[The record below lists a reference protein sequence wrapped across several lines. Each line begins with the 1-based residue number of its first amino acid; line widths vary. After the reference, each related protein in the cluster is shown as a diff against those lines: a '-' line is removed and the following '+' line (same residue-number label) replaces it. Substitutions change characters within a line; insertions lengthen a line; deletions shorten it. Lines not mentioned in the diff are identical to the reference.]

1 MSLLLKSNIMV
12 DNEIKDELVHGS
24 VFMIRRAIIGL
35 AAGIA
40 VAIVLCAVPTP
51 ADAEPTVQ
59 GPEVCAECHRAE
71 MAIYEGTKHHG
82 SFRTVHKADG
92 AKALAKAA
100 GGQKNM
106 KKNEVCQTC
115 HYSMVTDPNKDKVK
129 AKAGPSCESCHG
141 ASSEWYPI
149 HNDYGG
155 TGVKAEEETAEHKEQ
170 RMAGAAAAGMLWP
183 SDRYG
188 VAENCMACHGLAH
201 PDLDSAALAI
211 MLDKGHKIVADWE
224 LVRYSQGTVR
234 HRYYPPDMTVNAEMS
249 AAELANLF
257 VVGQAAKLVS
267 AAGAASKSDH
277 PKYVEFQDAR
287 AAAATEALSALSAP
301 EAAALISDPSRAN
314 ARALVDA
321 IAGMDL
327 SGEVGGMLPDPGSYK

>member
-1 MSLLLKSNIMV
+1 MTLSN
-12 DNEIKDELVHGS
+12 ELAHGS
-24 VFMIRRAIIGL
+24 ALMIHRAILGL
-35 AAGIA
+35 AAGL
-40 VAIVLCAVPTP
+40 VAAFVLYAVPTP
-51 ADAEPTVQ
+51 ANAGATYQ

-71 MAIYEGTKHHG
+71 MAIYEGTKHG
-82 SFRTVHKADG
+82 ESFRSVHKADG
-92 AKALAKAA
+92 AKDLAKAA

-115 HYSMVTDPNKDKVK
+115 HYTMVTDPKKDKVK

-155 TGVKAEEETAEHKEQ
+155 MGVKAEDESAEHMAE
-170 RMAGAAAAGMLWP
+170 RAAGAAAAGMLWP

-188 VAENCMACHGLAH
+188 VASNCMDCHGLAH
-201 PDLDSAALAI
+201 PDLDPAALAI
-211 MLDKGHKIVADWE
+211 MLDMGHKTVADWE

-249 AAELANLF
+249 SAELANLF

-267 AAGAASKSDH
+267 ATEAASKSDH
-277 PKYVEFQDAR
+277 PKYVEFQSAR
-287 AAAATEALSALSAP
+287 ATTATEALSALSAP
-301 EAAALISDPSRAN
+301 EAAALISAPTEAN

-321 IAGMDL
+321 IAGVDL
-327 SGEVGGMLPDPGSYK
+327 SGEVGGLLPDPGSYK